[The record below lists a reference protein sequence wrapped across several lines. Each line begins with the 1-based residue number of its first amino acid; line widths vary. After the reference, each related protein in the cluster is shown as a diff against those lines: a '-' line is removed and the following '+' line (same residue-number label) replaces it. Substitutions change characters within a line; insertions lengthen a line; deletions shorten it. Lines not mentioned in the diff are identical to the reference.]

1 VKYKLNKHNIQ
12 EYNCARD
19 VTKNKPLCHAPFSN
33 LYFSRNGDVICCCFN
48 REYILGKYPGQ
59 IPAEIWNGTL
69 SKTFRKTVL
78 NNSLVKGCDICI
90 REIENKNYL
99 GVIARHFDFLTPKRR
114 YPVMMEFEL
123 DNICNLECIM
133 CEGELSSSIRKN
145 RDKQDKI
152 STPYGH
158 EFAEYIKPYLRK
170 TKLLRFGGGE
180 PFLIPVYYDIWDI
193 VVKKNPKCGIYVQT
207 NGTIMN
213 DRIRKWLSGGQFEL
227 GVSLDTLNTERFE
240 HIRKNAKL
248 KNVLQNIDEFISLI
262 PAKPGRPSLVI
273 STTVM
278 RDNWQDIPSLL
289 EYANQKNAQIVF
301 NTVWTPLSCAI
312 HNLRSSE
319 LKKILGFYKAYS
331 LPAGSPLEKHNA
343 SMFTALLKQ
352 IISWHENSVNTELI
366 IRKFEELSNEE
377 IEQQLFDKILEAAKD
392 KETTSKK
399 LIEIFLSVREK
410 KSYRN
415 YLLAISRYPAQETAR
430 AMEMHTAE
438 ELKCLLE
445 KEISLQS
452 Q

>member
-1 VKYKLNKHNIQ
+1 MIYKLNKQHIK
-12 EYNCARD
+12 EYNSTRA
-19 VTKNKPLCHAPFSN
+19 VSKLKPLCRAPFSN
-33 LYFSRNGDVICCCFN
+33 LYFSRNGNIISCCFN
-48 REYILGKYPGQ
+48 REHILGKYPGQ
-59 IPAEIWNGTL
+59 TL
-69 SKTFRKTVL
+69 SELWHGTPLRFFKKKVL
-78 NNSLVKGCDICI
+78 KNSLLKGCDICI
-90 REIENKNYL
+90 REFENKNFH
-99 GVIARHFDFLTPKRR
+99 GVIARHFDFLAPKRR

-123 DNICNLECIM
+123 DSTCNLECIM
-133 CEGELSSSIRKN
+133 CEGELSSSIRTN
-145 RDKQDKI
+145 RDKLDKVP
-152 STPYGH
+152 SPYGH

-170 TKLLRFGGGE
+170 AKLLRFGGGE

-193 VVKKNPKCGIYVQT
+193 VVKENPKCGIYVQT

-289 EYANQKNAQIVF
+289 EFANRKNAQIVF

-312 HNLRSSE
+312 HNLKSSE
-319 LKKILGFYKAYS
+319 LIKILSFYEACS

-343 SMFTALLKQ
+343 LMFTALLKQ

-366 IRKFEELSNEE
+366 IKKLEELSNEE
-377 IEQQLFDKILEAAKD
+377 IEQQLFDKIIEAAKD

-399 LIEIFLSVREK
+399 LKEIFLSVREK
-410 KSYRN
+410 NVYRN